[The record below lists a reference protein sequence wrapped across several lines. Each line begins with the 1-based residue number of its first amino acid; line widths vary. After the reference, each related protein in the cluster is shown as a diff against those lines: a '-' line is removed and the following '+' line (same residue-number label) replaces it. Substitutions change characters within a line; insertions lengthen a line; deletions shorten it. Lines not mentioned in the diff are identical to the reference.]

1 MTDRRR
7 ERTERLLRRL
17 EAAQQ
22 RARIG
27 TFEYDVT
34 KKSTVWSRVMYEL
47 HGIDPSTPAPTY
59 IEDYARLIHPED
71 VEPLR
76 QASVRAQAGE
86 DVAEVE
92 VRARKGDGW
101 VHLRVLLHVDRD
113 DNGLLRFVSGSMQ
126 DITGD
131 VELREELIRDR
142 ESARH
147 EARARSRF
155 LARVTHELRTPL
167 AGVIGMIDLALD
179 DHDDATRADHLAS
192 ARASARHLL
201 ELIDDL
207 LDASRED
214 TWAINVVEI
223 EFDLRQVL
231 HQAIAMVA
239 PRAQRKG
246 LELSG
251 TFEPDLAAH
260 RLGDPLRLRQVLV
273 NLLYNAVKFTPS
285 GSVTAFIVAGDTP
298 DAVHVIVQDTG
309 VGIPVEEQRRVF
321 EPFVQDPA
329 SAERAG
335 EKGEGVG
342 LGLAITKELVEAMG
356 GTIEL
361 CSTVGVG
368 TRFTVKLHLVPGQRG
383 ETSERVRG
391 IDTDS
396 NLTFKSAAPTGLRVL
411 VAEDHP
417 TNAAVAQA
425 VLERA
430 GHRSHWVADGES
442 AVAAAAAERFDVV
455 LMDLEM
461 PGLDGASAA
470 RRIRA
475 AEHAAGGPRL
485 PIIAF
490 SAHKDAELAAAA
502 AGMDGYMRKPLD
514 AESLDLVLRR
524 VVAGE
529 LRGPIDHDARMSR
542 VGGRAELARTVAST
556 FLNHAAT
563 LLEPIDDALA
573 HADAEELHRAAHG
586 LRAAL
591 QMVGAMRAGELAAVI
606 ERSSLADAARLRD
619 RLAADVARTTA
630 ELALLTGR

>member
-27 TFEYDVT
+27 TFEHDVAR
-34 KKSTVWSRVMYEL
+34 KATVWSRVMYEL
-47 HGIDPSTPAPTY
+47 HGLDPSTPAPTY
-59 IEDYARLIHPED
+59 LEDYAARIHPDD

-76 QASVRAQAGE
+76 QASQRAQDGE

-92 VRARKGDGW
+92 LRVRKGEGW

-113 DNGLLRFVSGSMQ
+113 ENGLLRFISGSMQ

-131 VELREELIRDR
+131 VELREELVRDR
-142 ESARH
+142 EVARD
-147 EARARSRF
+147 EARAKTRF
-155 LARVTHELRTPL
+155 LSSVTHELRTPL
-167 AGVIGMIDLALD
+167 AGVIGMIDLALGD
-179 DHDDATRADHLAS
+179 RDDATRADHLTS

-231 HQAIAMVA
+231 HQAIAMVS

-251 TFEPDLAAH
+251 TFEPDLAPH

-285 GSVTAFIVAGDTP
+285 GSVTALVVAGDTP
-298 DAVHVIVQDTG
+298 DAVHLIVQDTG
-309 VGIPVEEQRRVF
+309 VGIAEAEQQRVF
-321 EPFVQDPA
+321 EPFVQDAA
-329 SAERAG
+329 SARRAG
-335 EKGEGVG
+335 GTGEGVG
-342 LGLAITKELVEAMG
+342 LGLAITRDLVEAMG

-368 TRFTVKLHLVPGQRG
+368 TRFTIKLHLRPGHHG
-383 ETSERVRG
+383 ESSERVRA
-391 IDTDS
+391 IEPDS
-396 NLTFKSAAPTGLRVL
+396 NLTFRGATTGLRVL

-430 GHRSHWVADGES
+430 GHRASWVSDGES
-442 AVAAAAAERFDVV
+442 AVAAVAAERYDVV

-461 PGLDGASAA
+461 PGLDGTGAA

-475 AEHAAGGPRL
+475 AEHAAGAPRL
-485 PIIAF
+485 PIIAL
-490 SAHKDAELAAAA
+490 SAHQEAELAAAA

-514 AESLDLVLRR
+514 AERLAAMLRR
-524 VVAGE
+524 VAAGE
-529 LRGPIDHDARMSR
+529 IRGPVDHDVRMSR
-542 VGGRAELARTVAST
+542 VSGRIELGRAVANT
-556 FLNHAAT
+556 FLDHAAT
-563 LLEPIDDALA
+563 LITPIDEAIA
-573 HADAEELHRAAHG
+573 QRDAEELHRAAHG

-591 QMVGAMRAGELAAVI
+591 MMVGAMRAGELAGLI
-606 ERSSLADAARLRD
+606 EKASIDEAAALRD
-619 RLAADVARTTA
+619 GLAADIARTTA